1 MNNMTNNDRVLEVLA
16 SVDVPM
22 DTAGLHDRL
31 PDMSKASIGASCRS
45 LFAKGVLIRPDK
57 GFYSLA
63 SKPEPKQPEP
73 KQPEPKQP
81 EPKAV
86 PVVHQSAT
94 TPQGFWI
101 VVDMNS
107 LNKRAGRILDSQAI
121 ADWVLSFA
129 QLCLGVDTDI
139 IVYAEYENF
148 KLRLGEAPH
157 DWKAIGAFD
166 SGLDTSAFDGLFD
179 TKIRIR
185 HIDGSASAIGFDRNF
200 LKQFLI

>member
-31 PDMSKASIGASCRS
+31 PDMSKSSIGASCRS

-73 KQPEPKQP
+73 KQPEPK
-81 EPKAV
+81 AV
-86 PVVHQSAT
+86 QVARQSAT
-94 TPQGFWI
+94 APQGFWI
-101 VVDMNS
+101 VVDMSS
-107 LNKRAGRILDSQAI
+107 LNDRAGQILDSQAI

-148 KLRLGEAPH
+148 KLRLGEVPH

-185 HIDGSASAIGFDRNF
+185 HIDGSASAIGFDRDF

>member
-63 SKPEPKQPEP
+63 SKPEP

-179 TKIRIR
+179 AKIRIR
-185 HIDGSASAIGFDRNF
+185 HIDGSASAIGFDRDFFN
-200 LKQFLI
+200 QFFI

>member
-1 MNNMTNNDRVLEVLA
+1 MNNMTNNERVIEVLA
-16 SVDVPM
+16 SVNAPM
-22 DTAGLHDRL
+22 DTAGLHERL

-45 LFAKGVLIRPDK
+45 LFAKGVLIRPGK

-73 KQPEPKQP
+73 KQPEPK
-81 EPKAV
+81 AV
-86 PVVHQSAT
+86 QVARQSAT
-94 TPQGFWI
+94 APQGFWI
-101 VVDMNS
+101 VVDMSS
-107 LNKRAGRILDSQAI
+107 LNDRAGQILDSQAI

-148 KLRLGEAPH
+148 KLRLGEVPH

-179 TKIRIR
+179 AKIRIR
-185 HIDGSASAIGFDRNF
+185 HIDGSASAIGFDRDF

>member
-1 MNNMTNNDRVLEVLA
+1 MNNMTNNERVLEVLA

-31 PDMSKASIGASCRS
+31 PDMSKSSIGASCRS

-73 KQPEPKQP
+73 K
-81 EPKAV
+81 AV

-101 VVDMNS
+101 VVDMSS
-107 LNKRAGRILDSQAI
+107 LNDRAGRILDSQAI

-148 KLRLGEAPH
+148 KLRLGEVPH
-157 DWKAIGAFD
+157 DWKVIGAFD

-179 TKIRIR
+179 AKIRIR
-185 HIDGSASAIGFDRNF
+185 HIDGSASAIGFDRDF
-200 LKQFLI
+200 FKQFFI